1 MEIIATYGTVFLVLA
16 VLFGLYMTWGIGAN
30 DVANAMGTSVGSG
43 AITVKQAIV
52 IAAIFEFAG
61 AFLPA
66 VPSPRPSARA
76 SSIPRP
82 SPASP
87 ELLVYGMLAAL
98 LAAAIWLMIA
108 TTRGWPVSTTHSI
121 VGAIVGF
128 AIAGIGMDAVKWD
141 KIGQIAASWVVSP
154 LIGGVIA
161 LLLMLSIRKLILN
174 ADNPFESAKRWG
186 PVYVFLVGW
195 IVSLVTLFKGLKHL
209 DLHLTTPQSFMAA
222 TVIGV
227 LVALVGKWMIS
238 RVKVDTAADKSFHFA
253 SVERVF
259 TPMMI
264 FTACAMAFAHGSND
278 VANGIGP
285 MAAVVSIIQSGGE
298 VAQKASTPLWISVG
312 GWCSVSSSGLATM
325 GYRVMQTIGTRITEL
340 TPTRGFCATLA
351 AASTVVLASKTGL
364 PVSTTH
370 IAVGAVM
377 GVGLARGIGAL
388 DLARDRQYRHLLG
401 RDLAGRRDTWPRCSS
416 TCSGSSSVEPT
427 PMGLGRR
434 AGTIRPESRRRP
446 GMVRPGT
453 TPGRHH
459 AGQSGHDQ
467 PSAKVFPDSSS
478 SRSPT
483 CEPTARCRWPNPC
496 ASIRSSS
503 PVRRAPA
510 SRPLCVSWAAGRRRA
525 MSTWL

>member
-1 MEIIATYGTVFLVLA
+1 MDIIATYGTVFLVLA
-16 VLFGLYMTWGIGAN
+16 VIFGFYMTWGIGAN

-43 AITVKQAIV
+43 AITVKQAII

-61 AFLPA
+61 AFLAGGTVTSTIRKGIIDPTPIA
-66 VPSPRPSARA
+66 AN
-76 SSIPRP
+76 
-82 SPASP
+82 P

-154 LIGGVIA
+154 LLGGVIA

-174 ADNPFESAKRWG
+174 ADNPFQSAKRWG

-209 DLHLTTPQSFMAA
+209 DLHLTTTQSLISA
-222 TVIGV
+222 TVIGIV
-227 LVALVGKWMIS
+227 IALIGKVMID
-238 RVKVDTAADKSFHFA
+238 RVKVQPEADRNFHFA

-259 TPMMI
+259 VPMMI

-285 MAAVVSIIQSGGE
+285 MAAVVSIVQSGGE
-298 VAQKASTPLWISVG
+298 VAQKATLPIWILIVG
-312 GWCSVSSSGLATM
+312 GVGIVIGLATM

-340 TPTRGFCATLA
+340 TPTRGYCATLA

-388 DLARDRQYRHLLG
+388 DLRVIGNIVMSWLITLPAG
-401 RDLAGRRDTWPRCSS
+401 AILAAIFFFIFKAIFG
-416 TCSGSSSVEPT
+416 
-427 PMGLGRR
+427 
-434 AGTIRPESRRRP
+434 
-446 GMVRPGT
+446 
-453 TPGRHH
+453 
-459 AGQSGHDQ
+459 
-467 PSAKVFPDSSS
+467 
-478 SRSPT
+478 
-483 CEPTARCRWPNPC
+483 
-496 ASIRSSS
+496 
-503 PVRRAPA
+503 
-510 SRPLCVSWAAGRRRA
+510 
-525 MSTWL
+525 